1 MTCPLLS
8 PTMTMSRLQ
17 PAAEAGRPP
26 SGLAARARQLI
37 RRRWRA
43 YWDRRARKATVLL
56 LQALD
61 ERTLR
66 DIGIGPG
73 EIESLVYC
81 RGDDRQPGAG
91 VEPHRGARIAA
102 DAACHV
108 LDHPG
113 GCDPAAH
120 RGAGERT
127 GDQHRRVLDRP
138 RRQIAGGGTG
148 DEIGQLAR
156 RAHACIPRRH
166 G

>member
-81 RGDDRQPGAG
+81 RGDDRQRPY
-91 VEPHRGARIAA
+91 
-102 DAACHV
+102 DAAWPRSGVRCQVSGAPFQSH
-108 LDHPG
+108 
-113 GCDPAAH
+113 AAPSK
-120 RGAGERT
+120 RKK
-127 GDQHRRVLDRP
+127 L
-138 RRQIAGGGTG
+138 
-148 DEIGQLAR
+148 
-156 RAHACIPRRH
+156 
-166 G
+166 

>member
-56 LQALD
+56 LHSLD

-66 DIGIGPG
+66 DIGIRPG

-81 RGDDRQPGAG
+81 RGDDRLRPY
-91 VEPHRGARIAA
+91 
-102 DAACHV
+102 DAAWQVSGSRCQV
-108 LDHPG
+108 SGTPV
-113 GCDPAAH
+113 
-120 RGAGERT
+120 RG
-127 GDQHRRVLDRP
+127 
-138 RRQIAGGGTG
+138 
-148 DEIGQLAR
+148 LAVR
-156 RAHACIPRRH
+156 SKRKP
-166 G
+166 

>member
-81 RGDDRQPGAG
+81 RGDDRQRPY
-91 VEPHRGARIAA
+91 
-102 DAACHV
+102 DAAWPRSGVRCQERRSKAMP
-108 LDHPG
+108 HPRSAKNS
-113 GCDPAAH
+113 D
-120 RGAGERT
+120 T
-127 GDQHRRVLDRP
+127 
-138 RRQIAGGGTG
+138 
-148 DEIGQLAR
+148 
-156 RAHACIPRRH
+156 
-166 G
+166 